1 MKQLGLVAKWNK
13 FMSPII
19 RILIL
24 IASIIGVSLILGGI
38 SSIIIPQ
45 GFFIAIKQ
53 MFGYF
58 GLFNFIIP
66 IATII
71 TLITLTLSFHA
82 SLLGYRGVTFIMN
95 YFKPH

>member
-1 MKQLGLVAKWNK
+1 
-13 FMSPII
+13 MSPII

-24 IASIIGVSLILGGI
+24 IASVTGISLILGGI
-38 SSIIIPQ
+38 SSTVIPT
-45 GFFIAIKQ
+45 GFFLAIKQ

-66 IATII
+66 VTTII

-82 SLLGYRGVTFIMN
+82 SLLGYRGVNFVMN